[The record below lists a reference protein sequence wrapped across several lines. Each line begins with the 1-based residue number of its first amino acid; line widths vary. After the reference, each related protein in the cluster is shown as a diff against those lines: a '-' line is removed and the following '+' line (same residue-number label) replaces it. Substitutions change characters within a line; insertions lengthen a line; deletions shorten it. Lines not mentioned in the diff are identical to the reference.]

1 MKTRLTRFAG
11 IFSLVLA
18 LVLGRSAEAA
28 RISLIRDAEIEDTIA
43 TYAAPLFTAAGLDGK
58 AVRIHIVNDSR
69 LNAFVAGGLNLFLN
83 TGLLLAAED
92 PGQIVG
98 VIAHETGHIAGGHLA
113 RTEEALRGASALA
126 ILSYVLGAAIAA
138 AGSGSGAGAVLM
150 GGRGIAAQTMLN
162 YTRAQERAADQFA
175 VTVLD
180 RTHQSAK
187 GLLRFLEILS
197 NQEALLSL
205 NQDPYLRTHP
215 LTQERITFLR
225 HHVAESPYS
234 ANRPPAEWA
243 ARFKRMQAKLFGFLK
258 PAARVFAR
266 YPESDHSVPARYAR
280 AIAEF
285 RRADLDRALA
295 EIGSLI
301 AEFPNDPYFYEL
313 KGQMLFENGRIAEA
327 IAPYRRAVALAPD
340 SALIRAGLA
349 QALIESG
356 DESVLKEAAKTLEQ
370 AVRVDPQMPR
380 AWRLLAVAYG
390 RSGRPAESALASA
403 EFNYRVGRYRDALRF
418 AKLALKSMPAGSPG
432 ALRAEDIE
440 GAAQRA
446 LKKKKDRN

>member
-11 IFSLVLA
+11 IFSLALA
-18 LVLGRSAEAA
+18 LVLAREAEAA

-58 AVRIHIVNDSR
+58 AVRIHLVNDSR

-83 TGLLLAAED
+83 TGLLLAAEG

-150 GGRGIAAQTMLN
+150 GGRGLATQTMLN

-215 LTQERITFLR
+215 LTQERITFIR

-234 ANRPPAEWA
+234 ENRPPAEWVV
-243 ARFKRMQAKLFGFLK
+243 RFKRMQAKLFGFLK
-258 PAARVFAR
+258 PAERVFAR
-266 YPESDHSVPARYAR
+266 YPESDQSVAARYAR

-295 EIGSLI
+295 EIDSLI
-301 AEFPNDPYFYEL
+301 AEFPNDPYFHEL
-313 KGQMLFENGRIAEA
+313 KGQMLFENGRVSEA
-327 IAPYRRAVALAPD
+327 VAPYRRAVALAPD
-340 SALIRAGLA
+340 SGLIRTGLA

-356 DESVLKEAAKTLEQ
+356 DKAVLDEAAKILEQ
-370 AVRVDPQMPR
+370 AVRVDPDTPR

-390 RSGRPAESALASA
+390 RDGKTGASALASA
-403 EFNYRVGRYRDALRF
+403 EFNYRVGRYRDAVRF
-418 AKLALKSMPAGSPG
+418 AKSALKALPAGSPG

-440 GAAQRA
+440 GAAERA
-446 LKKKKDRN
+446 LKKKRDRN